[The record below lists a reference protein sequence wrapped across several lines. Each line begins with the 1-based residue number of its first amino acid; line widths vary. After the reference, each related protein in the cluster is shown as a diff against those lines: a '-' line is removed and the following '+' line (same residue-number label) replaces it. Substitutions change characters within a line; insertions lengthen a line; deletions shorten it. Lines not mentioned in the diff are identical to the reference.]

1 MIFTDTEDP
10 SHAIA
15 AYSAGLKDADI
26 PADVRVR
33 GMHHLLDSAGIAMAS
48 ATFDFAKRTMRAIHG
63 LGGDGNVPVIGMSQ
77 SLSPRDA
84 AMMNGFLIHGLDF
97 DDTHIAGVVHPSASA
112 FATALSTGIH
122 VKASGREMLTAY
134 IIGVEVSARLGA
146 VAKGGFH
153 QVGFHPTGVAG
164 VFGSTMT
171 AGRLMGLTKDQLQNA
186 LGLALSLASGSLEFL
201 EDGAWNKRF
210 HPGWAAQSGI
220 TAAAMAKEGFNGISR
235 PFVGRFGL
243 YNAYLGPLAEQC
255 DISLATSGL
264 GSEWELMKTA
274 IKPYPACHF
283 THANI
288 DAALILREKG
298 ATLDKIDSI
307 TALVPAQ
314 VVKTVCEPE
323 ANKKRPSNSYD
334 AQFSI
339 PYLVAT
345 AIKNNRMT
353 LSELED
359 TALRDPETL
368 DLAKRVSY
376 RTDPDSPFP
385 KAYSGDLIVT
395 LKDGTELRHREH
407 INRGADERPLTNA
420 EIVEKYDA
428 NAAVAGP
435 RNRATAIRDTLLS
448 IDSDKPLAPLRH
460 AFVPFAAEPVRA

>member
-1 MIFTDTEDP
+1 MTFTDIEDP
-10 SHAIA
+10 SHAISA
-15 AYSAGLKDADI
+15 FIAGLKDADI
-26 PADVRVR
+26 PSDVRVR

-48 ATFDFAKRTMRAIHG
+48 ATFDFAKRTMKAIHG
-63 LGGDGNVPVIGMSQ
+63 LGGDGNVPVIGIAT

-112 FATALSTGIH
+112 FAAALSTAIH
-122 VKASGREMLTAY
+122 VNASGHEMLTAY

-164 VFGSTMT
+164 VFGATMT
-171 AGRLMGLTKDQLQNA
+171 AGRLMGLTEDQFQNA

-235 PFVGRFGL
+235 PFTGRFGL
-243 YNAYLGPLAEQC
+243 YNAYLGPLADKC
-255 DISLATSGL
+255 DISLASSGL

-288 DAALILREKG
+288 DAALALREKG
-298 ATLDKIDSI
+298 ATLDKIDRI
-307 TALVPAQ
+307 KALVPAE
-314 VVKTVCEPE
+314 VIKTVCEPA

-353 LSELED
+353 LAELED
-359 TALRDPETL
+359 AALRDPQTL
-368 DLAKRVSY
+368 DLANRVSY
-376 RTDPDSPFP
+376 RADPDSPFP
-385 KAYSGDLIVT
+385 KAYSGELIVT

-435 RNRATAIRDTLLS
+435 RDRATAMRDTLLS
-448 IDSDKPLAPLRH
+448 IDTDKPLASLLRAFAPSAAAPEH
-460 AFVPFAAEPVRA
+460 A